1 MYINTISHKE
11 CLNYLDNHMQGGI
24 KLILG
29 QVCIGKRVIKCRR
42 VPHNMSNHASMHWG
56 EKAQWTKAWKEE
68 VWAQFMMQRS
78 KLWKLPLKNAS
89 ITINIYTISMKDQDG
104 AYGSIKPILDA
115 LKVNGG
121 VGVIV
126 DDSPK
131 YINLNVEQI
140 KVAHR
145 ADEHVEILIKKLC

>member
-1 MYINTISHKE
+1 
-11 CLNYLDNHMQGGI
+11 MQGGI
-24 KLILG
+24 KLVLG

-42 VPHNMSNHASMHWG
+42 VPHNMSNHSSMHWG

-68 VWAQFMMQRS
+68 VCVQFMLQRH

-89 ITINIYTISMKDQDG
+89 ITINIYTTRYFDKD
-104 AYGSIKPILDA
+104 GSFNAAKPILDA

-145 ADEHVEILIKKLC
+145 ADEHVEILINSK

>member
-1 MYINTISHKE
+1 
-11 CLNYLDNHMQGGI
+11 MQGGI
-24 KLILG
+24 KLVLG

-68 VWAQFMMQRS
+68 VGVQFMLKRS
-78 KLWKLPLKNAS
+78 KLWKLPLKNAF
-89 ITINIYTISMKDQDG
+89 ITINIYTTRYFDKD
-104 AYGSIKPILDA
+104 GSFNAIKPLLDA

-131 YINLNVEQI
+131 YISLEVEQI

-145 ADEHVEILIKKLC
+145 TDEHVEILINPHALTSNK

>member
-1 MYINTISHKE
+1 
-11 CLNYLDNHMQGGI
+11 MQGGI

-29 QVCIGKRVIKCRR
+29 QVCIGKRVVKCRR

-78 KLWKLPLKNAS
+78 KLWKLPLKKAS
-89 ITINIYTISMKDQDG
+89 IVITIYTTHLKDYDG
-104 AYGSIKPILDA
+104 AYTSVKNLLDA

-121 VGVIV
+121 VGVII

-131 YINLNVEQI
+131 YINLLVNQV
-140 KVAHR
+140 KVKHKIE
-145 ADEHVEILIKKLC
+145 EHVEINIK

>member
-1 MYINTISHKE
+1 
-11 CLNYLDNHMQGGI
+11 MQGGI

-29 QVCIGKRVIKCRR
+29 QVCIGKRVMKCRR
-42 VPHNMSNHASMHWG
+42 TPFNTSNHSMHWG

-78 KLWKLPLKNAS
+78 KLWKLPLKKAS
-89 ITINIYTISMKDQDG
+89 IVITIYTTHLKDYDG
-104 AYGSIKPILDA
+104 AYTSVKNLLDA

-121 VGVIV
+121 VGVII

-131 YINLNVEQI
+131 YISLNVEQI
-140 KVAHR
+140 KIAHK
-145 ADEHVEILIKKLC
+145 AEEHVEILINSK